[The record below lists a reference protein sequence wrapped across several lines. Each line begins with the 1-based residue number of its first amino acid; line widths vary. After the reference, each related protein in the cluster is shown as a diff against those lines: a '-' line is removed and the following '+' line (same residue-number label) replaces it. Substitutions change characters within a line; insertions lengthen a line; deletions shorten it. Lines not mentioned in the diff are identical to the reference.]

1 MLPVNWL
8 PRSPAIFQLVT
19 RASWASR
26 EPFKT
31 NVLRLTSGQ
40 SVRLHRENENQH
52 DCQAVRLD
60 TADGDAIGYLNADV
74 AGFLAILLD
83 HAPGLTDDTCVESVI
98 TEAPPGDVAARRFRY
113 PRLYIRIRLQ
123 LASAWPMFAVAA
135 VLGLKTDNFAER
147 FNLAG
152 NPWLQP
158 LQTLHQRYL
167 TAGHDEFQLPV
178 ELVKAWQYLTHE

>member
-1 MLPVNWL
+1 MTSENWL
-8 PRSPAIFQLVT
+8 PRQPAIFQLVT

-26 EPFKT
+26 EPYKP
-31 NVLRLTSGQ
+31 NVLHLSPGQ
-40 SVRLHRENENQH
+40 PIRLHRECSNPH

-60 TADGDAIGYLNADV
+60 TAENDPVGYLNADV

-83 HAPGLTDDTCVESVI
+83 HAPGLSDDSCVESVV
-98 TEAPPGDVAARRFRY
+98 TEALPGDAAARHLRY
-113 PRLYIRIRLQ
+113 PRLFIRVRLQ

-152 NPWLQP
+152 NPWLLP
-158 LQTLHQRYL
+158 LQKLHQRYL
-167 TAGHDEFQLPV
+167 IIGHDDFQLPA
-178 ELVKAWQYLTHE
+178 ELVKAW